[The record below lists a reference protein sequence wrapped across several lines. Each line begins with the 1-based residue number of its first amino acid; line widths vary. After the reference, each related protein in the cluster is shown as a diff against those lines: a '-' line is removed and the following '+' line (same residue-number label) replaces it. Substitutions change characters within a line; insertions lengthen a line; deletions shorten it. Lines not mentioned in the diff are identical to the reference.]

1 MKFSVWF
8 FLRGL
13 SECRSYC
20 SNLPS
25 DTISWP
31 KASVQPT
38 SLILVLNTI
47 RSFARVRTFMSPV
60 MKSVLLESENF
71 QIYIWLLFSCIII
84 SGYLENFLAGMVR
97 LAWDLSSSA
106 LATRSERFSVV
117 LVTSVFQYKASRAEN
132 IYNKKPNQVQD
143 LSTWVSRH
151 VRLKLT
157 KTPSAKFSKTISV
170 SRLYFD
176 SRFSARFSTGLVQ
189 RWSFALTRLLSH
201 ILCLFVCFWTFTY
214 VCWRLPRIK

>member
-189 RWSFALTRLLSH
+189 R
-201 ILCLFVCFWTFTY
+201 
-214 VCWRLPRIK
+214 